1 MIIQPIRRK
10 VGRFLAALFFVLP
23 FITIAGESAFRFD
36 VPTLRLHVFGVQIW
50 MQEFSL
56 VLLAIM
62 FLVSLFLLV
71 TFVYGRVW
79 CGWVCPQ
86 TVFTDLSCFMDRPA
100 GKSLVSII
108 SAHGILMLLSLFCGF
123 ISVCY
128 VVSPYDVIPALLSGN
143 LGPIASG
150 STVVIAI
157 LTYINFAFVRRIFC
171 ATICPYG
178 KIQGALTDEKSLLIQ
193 LDPQRKD
200 ECIECKSCVRVC
212 PTGLDIRK
220 GMQVACIMCARCV
233 DACTVVMAKQKKK
246 SLINYSFGMEGVNTR
261 SELIRPASTVL
272 ALVCLFA
279 FSLFVYKSAVRSS
292 FDFSIL
298 PHPMQTRVTK
308 SGEVMNA
315 YILSIK
321 NKRREDINLMLS
333 LQPVEKTPLSFRHN
347 INDMVLVEGGLVEK
361 FPLFVRSTGK
371 ATEDIPLNITL
382 TADGDVPENR
392 MKSVYF
398 NVP

>member
-1 MIIQPIRRK
+1 M
-10 VGRFLAALFFVLP
+10 
-23 FITIAGESAFRFD
+23 
-36 VPTLRLHVFGVQIW
+36 
-50 MQEFSL
+50 
-56 VLLAIM
+56 LLAIM

-100 GKSLVSII
+100 GKSLVSKI
-108 SAHGILMLLSLFCGF
+108 SAHGLLMLLSLFCGF

-128 VVSPYDVIPALLSGN
+128 VVSPYDAIPALVNGN
-143 LGPIASG
+143 LGSIALG
-150 STVVIAI
+150 STVVIAV
-157 LTYINFAFVRRIFC
+157 LTYINFAFVRQTFC

-178 KIQGALTDEKSLLIQ
+178 KIQGALTDSKSLLIQ
-193 LDPQRKD
+193 LDSLRKD
-200 ECIECKSCVRVC
+200 ECIGCKSCVRVC

-321 NKRREDINLMLS
+321 NKRREDIHLRLS
-333 LQPVEKTPLSFRHN
+333 LQPREQTPLSFRHN

-361 FPLFVRSTGK
+361 FPLFVRSTGEP
-371 ATEDIPLNITL
+371 TEDIPLNITL
-382 TADGDVPENR
+382 TTDGDVPENI